1 MAAPL
6 HALEELGSAKNGIGE
21 QGAASIAAACYRMP
35 KLRIFVGAANAFGDG
50 GVRTLALAHFP
61 QLESLDLRGCEIGA
75 EGADAIAAAS
85 HQKPKLWALDLSM
98 NALGDGG
105 ARALAQAHFP
115 QLEWLFLRCCQI
127 GPEGAAAIA
136 AASPRLPKMR
146 HLELFGNS
154 LCSNGARALAQAHFP
169 QLERLNL
176 VGNSI
181 GAAGKADLDAARLGW
196 PKLSE
201 LLV

>member
-1 MAAPL
+1 MAALLAAPL
-6 HALEELGSAKNGIGE
+6 PALEELGSAKNGIGE

-115 QLEWLFLRCCQI
+115 QLESLDLSSNEI
-127 GPEGAAAIA
+127 GAEGEA
-136 AASPRLPKMR
+136 
-146 HLELFGNS
+146 
-154 LCSNGARALAQAHFP
+154 ALA
-169 QLERLNL
+169 
-176 VGNSI
+176 V
-181 GAAGKADLDAARLGW
+181 ARLRW
-196 PKLSE
+196 PTIQDMFIS
-201 LLV
+201 